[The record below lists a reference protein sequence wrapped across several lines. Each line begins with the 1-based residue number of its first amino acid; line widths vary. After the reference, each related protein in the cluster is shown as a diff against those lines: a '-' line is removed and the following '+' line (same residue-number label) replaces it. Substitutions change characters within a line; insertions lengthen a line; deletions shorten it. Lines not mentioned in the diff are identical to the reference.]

1 LKAVLL
7 ASATALALGGCTTMA
22 QDTAMVETAPAAAPM
37 AAAQAPAA
45 EPQIPVPN
53 NILLAEWTGPYDGVP
68 PFDKVA
74 PEMFPEAIQ
83 FGIDEQRRE
92 VMAIANN
99 RSLRL
104 SPIRWRRSKKAGE
117 RLDRV
122 LSLFGVMTSNM
133 TTPAYQALDKEWS
146 PSCRRPVTRSPSTRS
161 LPAHQTGLRG
171 SADLRPRH
179 QQQRLVTRLY
189 DSFVRRG
196 ANLNAQQK
204 EQLSAY
210 NAKLAERFSTFSEKV
225 LADESTYITATEAE
239 MKGVQEDIKAAA
251 GFGGQGAQA
260 PRGDLRHRQYALR
273 GGPVLTFADNRALRE
288 KVWRAFVNRGDN
300 GGAND
305 TNQVIAHIVKLRAD
319 RAKLLGFSSHAEF
332 RMQDTMAKTP
342 ARAQE
347 LMMRVWPAAIARV
360 KEEVADMQ
368 ALARKTDRNLTI
380 EPWDYR
386 YYQEKVRKQ
395 RYNLTQEEVKPYFEL
410 NNIIEASYW
419 AAGELYGL
427 DFKEIT
433 GTVPTWHPDI
443 RVYSVTN
450 RADGKQIGVFYR
462 DDYARTGKRSGA
474 WATTYRSRAGLLG
487 DDIVLGSNNN
497 NFVKPA
503 AGQPV
508 LISLDDAE
516 TLFHEFGHAIHY
528 YLSDVY
534 YPSFGGTP
542 RDFVEYPSQ
551 VNENWLLTQPVLSR
565 FAKHY
570 KTGQPMPASLIQKI
584 EKPRPSI
591 RASRRRSISPR
602 SGRHGA
608 AHGSDGVVDP
618 DAFERETLTR
628 IGMPKELVMRHRL
641 PQFNHLFSSDAYSA
655 GYYSYL
661 WSETMDADTW
671 AAFEEG
677 RQSVR
682 QGHGAALPRHV
693 ALDRQR
699 DRPRRGVSRLPRPGP
714 GRERAAQEARLPD
727 QLSEPAQEGTRRL
740 PPREAPFSC
749 QLAPARLACSH
760 ARPASGSR
768 PSTILPAWAEA
779 AVPRTRRPLMP
790 WRIAARRNM
799 LNAA

>member
-1 LKAVLL
+1 LKSYL
-7 ASATALALGGCTTMA
+7 LGGAAALTLAACASTSSEAPM
-22 QDTAMVETAPAAAPM
+22 TAEAAPAAAS
-37 AAAQAPAA
+37 A
-45 EPQIPVPN
+45 EPALVVPD
-53 NILLAEWTGPYDGVP
+53 NILLADWTGPYDGVP
-68 PFDKVA
+68 PWDKA
-74 PEMFPEAIQ
+74 TPELFPEAIQ

-92 VMAIANN
+92 VLAIADNSEPPTFAN
-99 RSLRL
+99 TVEALE
-104 SPIRWRRSKKAGE
+104 KTGE

-122 LSLFGVMTSNM
+122 LSMFGVMTGNM
-133 TTPAYQALDKEWS
+133 ATPAYQALDKEWS
-146 PSCRRPVTRSPSTRS
+146 PKLSAASDEITLNPKLFQRVKAVYEARES
-161 LPAHQTGLRG
+161 AGLD
-171 SADLRPRH
+171 AK
-179 QQQRLVTRLY
+179 QQRLVTRLY
-189 DSFVRRG
+189 ESFVRRG
-196 ANLNAQQK
+196 ANLSPEQKAQ
-204 EQLSAY
+204 LTAY
-210 NAKLAERFSTFSEKV
+210 NSQLAGKFATFSEKV
-225 LADESTYITATEAE
+225 LADESTYITATNAE
-239 MKGVQEDIKAAA
+239 LKGVPADIKAAA
-251 GFGGQGAQA
+251 ASAAQERKLPA
-260 PRGDLRHRQYALR
+260 GSFAIVNTRSAVD
-273 GGPVLTFADNRALRE
+273 PVLTFADNRALRE

-305 TNQVIAHIVKLRAD
+305 TNATIAEIVKLRAD

-342 ARAQE
+342 AKAME
-347 LMMRVWPAAIARV
+347 LMMGVWPAAVARV

-410 NNIIEASYW
+410 NNIIQASMW
-419 AAGELYGL
+419 SAGELYGL

-433 GTVPTWHPDI
+433 GTIPVWNPDI
-443 RVYSVTN
+443 RVWSVTD
-450 RADGKQIGVFYR
+450 RTSGKQVGVFYR
-462 DDYARTGKRSGA
+462 DDFARTGKQSGA

-528 YLSDVY
+528 YLSEVY

-570 KTGQPMPASLIQKI
+570 QTGQPMPAALIAKI
-584 EKPRPSI
+584 EK
-591 RASRRRSISPR
+591 ASTFNQGFATVEYLSSAIVDMMLHTDP
-602 SGRHGA
+602 
-608 AHGSDGVVDP
+608 DGIVDP
-618 DAFERETLTR
+618 DRFEREALAK

-671 AAFEEG
+671 AAFEETGNPYDKATADRFRRTLLSTGNETDRAEAYRAFRG
-677 RQSVR
+677 RDPDVK
-682 QGHGAALPRHV
+682 ALMK
-693 ALDRQR
+693 
-699 DRPRRGVSRLPRPGP
+699 RRGFPTG
-714 GRERAAQEARLPD
+714 
-727 QLSEPAQEGTRRL
+727 
-740 PPREAPFSC
+740 
-749 QLAPARLACSH
+749 
-760 ARPASGSR
+760 
-768 PSTILPAWAEA
+768 
-779 AVPRTRRPLMP
+779 
-790 WRIAARRNM
+790 
-799 LNAA
+799 